1 MTALERF
8 LHASDDGLPILVR
21 IGLAHVQL
29 ETIHPF
35 LDGNGRVG
43 RMLIT
48 FLLCHAGVLQDPLLY
63 LSLYL
68 KQNRSEYYR
77 LLGEVRVNGNWEA
90 WLEFF
95 LVGVHEA
102 AEAAVATARRLTE
115 MFKAD
120 KERISSLGRQ
130 AGAALRVHETLM
142 TQPIR
147 SITDVS
153 SMTGL
158 SFPGASAGV
167 QRLVDL
173 EIAKEITG
181 GRRDRL
187 FIYTHYLELLNEG
200 TEPL

>member
-1 MTALERF
+1 MTLLESF
-8 LHASDDGLPILVR
+8 LHSTLDGLPILARV
-21 IGLAHVQL
+21 GLAHVQL

-77 LLGEVRVNGNWEA
+77 LLGEVRSNGNWEA

-95 LVGVHEA
+95 FVGVRETS
-102 AEAAVATARRLTE
+102 EAAVSTARRLTE
-115 MFKAD
+115 LFAAD
-120 KERISSLGRQ
+120 KERISGLGRR
-130 AGAALRVHETLM
+130 AGSALRVHEALM
-142 TQPIR
+142 AVPIR
-147 SITDVS
+147 SIPDVCGV
-153 SMTGL
+153 TGL
-158 SFPGASAGV
+158 SFPGAAPGM

-173 EIAKEITG
+173 GMVREITG

-187 FIYTHYLELLNEG
+187 FIYIDYLETLNEG